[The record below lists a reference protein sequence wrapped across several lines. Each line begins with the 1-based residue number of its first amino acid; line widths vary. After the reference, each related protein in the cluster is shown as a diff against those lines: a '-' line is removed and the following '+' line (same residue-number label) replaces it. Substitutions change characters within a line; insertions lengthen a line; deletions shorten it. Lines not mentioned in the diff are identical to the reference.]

1 MKILVF
7 ICGCQGKIEE
17 VLDLDALSAF
27 TSTIEDVEAVKIDR
41 YLCGKEGLS
50 LFKEE
55 VMRVKPDRVIIA
67 GCSPR
72 LHGEIFAEA
81 LEDAGMNPHLR
92 EHVNIREQCAWAH
105 FDDLDGA
112 NRKAKKLMEMGIA
125 KVRLKR
131 PLDKINVEMKPAA
144 LVIGGGVSGMEA
156 ALDLSNGGF
165 KVYLVEREAE
175 LGGRVKR
182 LSQTFPT
189 VGCGICCMHD
199 CPDCV
204 LTPQVEEVLSDEN
217 IEVLTS
223 TTVEKA
229 DGFIGNY
236 KVRLTGGGEIDV
248 GTVIIA
254 TGTKTFDPNR
264 IPEYSYSSAD
274 VITSLEL
281 EDLYM
286 KARSDGGQI
295 KRPSDG
301 KIPESINFIQCVGSR
316 GIKGGN
322 PYCSIVC
329 CIYALG
335 HAREFKSRYPDA
347 EVTIHYIDLRSP
359 YRGFEEYYNEA
370 RDMGVNFVRGE
381 IDKIEEREDG
391 VYIMGTN
398 RDTKERYEMKSDL
411 VVLSVG
417 QEPADNTR
425 ELANLFNLELDQ
437 DGFFLEKNLRLIGED
452 TSGVYVAGAAN
463 GPRNIRYSVADGRV
477 MAEAAI
483 ERIGAERILLEGV
496 VARIDQD
503 LCIKCAT
510 CLEVCPYGIVEIVRE
525 DAEEIRLEVLEG
537 GCRACGICAAE
548 CPASAIQL
556 EDFRDDQILAE
567 VEVAI

>member
-1 MKILVF
+1 
-7 ICGCQGKIEE
+7 
-17 VLDLDALSAF
+17 
-27 TSTIEDVEAVKIDR
+27 
-41 YLCGKEGLS
+41 
-50 LFKEE
+50 
-55 VMRVKPDRVIIA
+55 
-67 GCSPR
+67 
-72 LHGEIFAEA
+72 
-81 LEDAGMNPHLR
+81 MNRHLR

-105 FDDLDGA
+105 FDDPESA
-112 NRKAKKLMEMGIA
+112 NRKAKQLMEMGIA

-131 PLDKINVEMKPAA
+131 PLDKITVEMKPAA

-156 ALDLSNGGF
+156 SLDLSSSGF
-165 KVYLVEREAE
+165 RVYLVEKADK

-217 IEVLTS
+217 IEVLTF
-223 TTVEKA
+223 TTVEKV

-236 KVRLTGGGEIDV
+236 KVRLTGGQEIDV

-264 IPEYSYSSAD
+264 IREYSYQSAD
-274 VITSLEL
+274 VITSLDL
-281 EDLYM
+281 EDLYL
-286 KARSDGGQI
+286 KARGSGGNI

-301 KIPESINFIQCVGSR
+301 TIPERINFIQCVGSR

-335 HAREFKSRYPDA
+335 HAREFKSRYPDS
-347 EVTIHYIDLRSP
+347 EVTVHYIDLRSP

-370 RDMGVNFVRGE
+370 REMGVNFVRGE
-381 IDKIEEREDG
+381 IDHIEKREDG
-391 VYIMGTN
+391 IYVIGTN
-398 RDTKERYEMKSDL
+398 QDTKETYEMESDL
-411 VVLSVG
+411 VILSVG
-417 QEPADNTR
+417 QEPADNTS
-425 ELANLFNLELDQ
+425 ELASLFNMELDQ
-437 DGFFLEKNLRLIGED
+437 DGFFLEKNLRLLGED
-452 TSGVYVAGAAN
+452 ISGIYVAGAAN
-463 GPRNIRYSVADGRV
+463 GPRNIRYSVADAKI
-477 MAEAAI
+477 MAESAI
-483 ERIGAERILLEGV
+483 ERIGGGRIEFDGV
-496 VARIDQD
+496 VALIDDD

-510 CLEVCPYGIVEIVRE
+510 CLEVCPYGAISIVRE
-525 DAEEIRLEVLEG
+525 GEDEVRLAVIEG
-537 GCRACGICAAE
+537 ACRGCGICAAE

-556 EDFRDDQILAE
+556 GDFRDDQILAE